1 MKAYYGT
8 FKPEPIKYMRRP
20 DSMLSD
26 VWLRKNIA
34 EIEVEEE
41 EMDDKGESVM
51 GKHKV
56 WTADEVYLLTD
67 KSLEVIESD
76 FDNIYY
82 EAGPQPTVEERL
94 DIIEGVIGELMEG

>member
-1 MKAYYGT
+1 M
-8 FKPEPIKYMRRP
+8 
-20 DSMLSD
+20 
-26 VWLRKNIA
+26 
-34 EIEVEEE
+34 
-41 EMDDKGESVM
+41 
-51 GKHKV
+51 
-56 WTADEVYLLTD
+56 TD